1 VARVLAFELV
11 KLGKRSLTWVL
22 LALLLGG
29 VAATLCGFYALGT
42 SGQVTFYDKNGQVT
56 SAAQG
61 LANFILPGALKST
74 LDVTQQLGSWL
85 LVVLTATA
93 LGMEDAYGTLRIM
106 LSTGLSRSGYLL
118 GKLAALLV
126 ATVVFVLAALIT
138 GVGCALLIGAATDG
152 SIRPLSVEGNLALT
166 GIAMTLRTVAV
177 LGIPVLLTFCAT
189 ILSRSQ
195 VVGTAA
201 GLGYYLLEAVAQRVL
216 DMLGA
221 QGQHLSPLLPGRD
234 IATIMA
240 LNRFDRHG
248 AAFAGLPA
256 IPVAVCALLGY
267 SGLFLVVS
275 WFVFRRR
282 DMTAS
287 TG

>member
-1 VARVLAFELV
+1 MGRVVALELV
-11 KLGKRSLTWVL
+11 KLGKRPLTWVL
-22 LALLLGG
+22 LALLLAG
-29 VAATLCGFYALGT
+29 VVAELVGFYALGT
-42 SGQVTFYDKNGQVT
+42 SGQVTFYDKNGQAT

-74 LDVTQQLGSWL
+74 LDLVQQLGSWL

-106 LSTGLSRSGYLL
+106 LSTGLSRTSYLL
-118 GKLAALLV
+118 GKLFAFGLV
-126 ATVVFVLAALIT
+126 TVGFVLAALVT
-138 GVGCALLIGAATDG
+138 GIACALLIAAAAGG
-152 SIRPLSVEGNLALT
+152 SIRPLSVAGNLVFL
-166 GIAMTLRTVAV
+166 GVAMTLRTIGV
-177 LGIPVLLTFCAT
+177 LCIPVLLTSCAT

-195 VVGTAA
+195 VIGTAA
-201 GLGYYLLEAVAQRVL
+201 GLGYYLLEAVAQRLV
-216 DMLGA
+216 DMLGT

-248 AAFAGLPA
+248 AAFAALPA
-256 IPVAVCALLGY
+256 LPVAVIALLGY
-267 SGLFLVVS
+267 AALFLFVS
-275 WFVFRRR
+275 WIVFRHR